1 MSYLVTISDKHIIK
15 KQPTLLDNFDSIF
28 KLLTDEFEFK
38 ARIKEDGTFDFF
50 YNDEFPENILGY
62 ENSVLWTKNPTDDFL
77 QLLINISN
85 RIENSRVIGDDG
97 EWYVSLNDI
106 RYLEEKNELKVNFFL
121 EYLKAWTPA
130 IILIAI
136 VIILKIFFG
145 A

>member
-1 MSYLVTISDKHIIK
+1 MV
-15 KQPTLLDNFDSIF
+15 FF
-28 KLLTDEFEFK
+28 FEC
-38 ARIKEDGTFDFF
+38 GLF

-106 RYLEEKNELKVNFFL
+106 WYLEEKNELKVNFFL
-121 EYLKAWTPA
+121 CLLIFK
-130 IILIAI
+130 IIW
-136 VIILKIFFG
+136 F
-145 A
+145 